1 MNAYVDIGDGF
12 SAGPFKALKAR
23 FNVDNLLDRD
33 YLGTITTTTNTPATF
48 RPGRSA
54 PCSSPCPRSSD

>member
-12 SAGPFKALKAR
+12 SAGPFKSVKAR
-23 FNVDNLLDRD
+23 FNVDNLFDRD

-48 RPGRSA
+48 RPGPPRTVQLTVSA
-54 PCSSPCPRSSD
+54 EF